1 MALEEPYRM
10 FFPMGMLAGAWGVM
24 MWPLFYGGYLG
35 FYPNEAHARIMIEGF
50 MGAFVPGFIGTAFPR
65 LTGNRPWSRGEFGVL
80 LLLWA
85 LTVASHSFGKV
96 QAGDMAF
103 CGLLV
108 ALLAGMATRW
118 ISGRRDTPP
127 PGFLL
132 VFAGVAGAAASAG
145 WLAAGTFSHVETW
158 RLARL
163 CLFQGFLLLPLLGI
177 GPYLLPR
184 FFGAGSSHSFDE
196 ALRPPAA
203 WWRKAFASS
212 AAGLGILGSFVLEAW
227 GFAAAGQISR
237 AVLVLAWFALETP
250 VFRRAAQVT
259 TPGTT
264 ARWSII
270 GLAAG
275 LICAALWPFA
285 RIGSL
290 HLFFVSGLGM
300 VTMAVGARVILGHAG
315 RHDLLGGR
323 IVWLRWVFGLVL
335 LAATTR
341 MSSDFLPQV
350 RVSHHVYAAWTWSIA
365 ALVWLIALAPFLW
378 RDESPA
384 KPKAGCP
391 RRPRRR

>member
-1 MALEEPYRM
+1 M
-10 FFPMGMLAGAWGVM
+10 FFPLGILTGVWGVM
-24 MWPLFYGGYLG
+24 MWPLFYGGHLG

-50 MGAFVPGFIGTAFPR
+50 MGAFVLGFIGTAFPR
-65 LTGNRPWSRGEFGVL
+65 LTGNRHWSRGEIGAL
-80 LLLWA
+80 LLLWG
-85 LTVASHSFGKV
+85 LTVVSHSTGKV

-108 ALLAGMATRW
+108 ALFAGMASRW

-145 WLAAGTFSHVETW
+145 YLAAGKFANVESWT
-158 RLARL
+158 LARL
-163 CLFQGFLLLPLLGI
+163 CLFQGFLLLPLMGI

-184 FFGAGSSHSFDE
+184 FFGASSGHSFDE
-196 ALRPPAA
+196 SLRPPPG
-203 WWRKAFASS
+203 WWRKAFASTTV
-212 AAGLGILGSFVLEAW
+212 GLGILGTFLLEAW
-227 GFAAAGQISR
+227 GFAMAGQITR
-237 AVLVLAWFALETP
+237 ALLVLAWFALETP
-250 VFRRAAQVT
+250 VFRRALQPT

-264 ARWSII
+264 VRWSVIA
-270 GLAAG
+270 LASG
-275 LICAALWPFA
+275 LICAALWPFS

-341 MSSDFLPQV
+341 MSSDFLPEV
-350 RVSHHVYAAWTWSIA
+350 RVSHHVYAAWTWAIA

-378 RDESPA
+378 RDESSA
-384 KPKAGCP
+384 KSKASCP
-391 RRPRRR
+391 RRPLGR